1 MRMKIGQRKIDIKG
15 IKMDNFV
22 ATPVMTKNLGWIN
35 NIVGKSKPVIDI
47 AKVKAAQEAQARID
61 TKPQA
66 NLGYLTW
73 LLNK

>member
-1 MRMKIGQRKIDIKG
+1 MRVKLGQRKIDIKG
-15 IKMDNFV
+15 IKAEGFKG
-22 ATPVMTKNLGWIN
+22 TPVMTKNLGWIN
-35 NIVGKSKPVIDI
+35 NIVGKSKPVIDM

-61 TKPQA
+61 TKPQS